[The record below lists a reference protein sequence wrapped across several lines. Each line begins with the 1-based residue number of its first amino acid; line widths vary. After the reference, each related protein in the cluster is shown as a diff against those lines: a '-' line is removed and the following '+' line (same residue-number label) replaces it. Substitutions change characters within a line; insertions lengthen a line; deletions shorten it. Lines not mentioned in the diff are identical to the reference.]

1 MAFTQNTAK
10 GAFSITA
17 SATALTSRADSLYC
31 GAGGTV
37 TVITS
42 KGDTVTFSNVPAGS
56 ILPVSVTHVTAG
68 TDVVGLSA

>member
-17 SATALTSRADSLYC
+17 SAAALIRPANALYC
-31 GAGGTV
+31 GGGGTV

-56 ILPVSVTHVTAG
+56 ILPVSVTHVTVG
-68 TDVVGLSA
+68 TGVVGLSA